1 MQIQQLPTSTLPRYF
16 LRKPLRAKRYYDR
29 LWLLMR
35 DINFMVAIVPVMT
48 EIWTMRNV
56 RARAWIQT
64 RASRTNPS
72 EEQRPGLVRVDVIAS
87 LDRRHRERESARARE
102 KKNIFYYFFFPSST
116 CEKKIPILSQ
126 ENIPFLYWKCPHFIE
141 ISKKVAPFSEL
152 FLTFNRPLK
161 EYLDIYTYTD
171 NGRLSN

>member
-1 MQIQQLPTSTLPRYF
+1 
-16 LRKPLRAKRYYDR
+16 
-29 LWLLMR
+29 
-35 DINFMVAIVPVMT
+35 
-48 EIWTMRNV
+48 MRNV

-126 ENIPFLYWKCPHFIE
+126 ENIPFFTENAH
-141 ISKKVAPFSEL
+141 IS
-152 FLTFNRPLK
+152 
-161 EYLDIYTYTD
+161 
-171 NGRLSN
+171 